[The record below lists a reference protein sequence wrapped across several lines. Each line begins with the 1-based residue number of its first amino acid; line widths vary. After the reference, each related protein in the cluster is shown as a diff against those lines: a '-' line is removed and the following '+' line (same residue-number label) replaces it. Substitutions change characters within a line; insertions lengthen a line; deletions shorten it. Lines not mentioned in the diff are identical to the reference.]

1 MKNLLKKIALTLSL
15 VVGIMSIPFPAFAAD
30 DEKIVKEDTI
40 ITDKFVD
47 PNLVGT
53 SNSKGIMPLN
63 NYGESQVTTNYTTY
77 KTVYVTPTGQPGLG
91 YRGGS
96 GATVFFFSSGGSSTN
111 FTVTINSAP
120 FTFTAETGQTT
131 SSGSGYAAA
140 VPSCTGYYRF
150 DFIKNYTIKS
160 KKIDVYKYNVYQYTY
175 YTHDPQ
181 YSLSHRWVR
190 I

>member
-1 MKNLLKKIALTLSL
+1 M
-15 VVGIMSIPFPAFAAD
+15 
-30 DEKIVKEDTI
+30 
-40 ITDKFVD
+40 
-47 PNLVGT
+47 
-53 SNSKGIMPLN
+53 
-63 NYGESQVTTNYTTY
+63 
-77 KTVYVTPTGQPGLG
+77 YVTPTGQPGLG

-140 VPSCTGYYRF
+140 VPSGTVF
-150 DFIKNYTIKS
+150 A
-160 KKIDVYKYNVYQYTY
+160 
-175 YTHDPQ
+175 
-181 YSLSHRWVR
+181 R